1 MKIGRTFILTSG
13 CLALC
18 LAGASCATKRH
29 VRESIAPVRN
39 EINQTQSYVNALQQ
53 QIGQNQER
61 IGDLDRRLAT
71 AGEKAAD
78 AIGASAKALE
88 TARRAANTV
97 SEAARRADSAAAT
110 AQQAQRDPVTTNQRM
125 DYAFSRLN
133 SYRLAFGE
141 KIYFAFSQSGLTRE
155 ERSKLDLALSRL
167 RGMKNYIVE
176 IEGFADSSGDIY
188 ANRQL
193 SRKRADAV
201 VHYLVV
207 QHSVP
212 LRSIRELGAG
222 ADFPHADN
230 QTPSA
235 RQQNRRVDLKI
246 YSLDIEAPA
255 AAVADGSQP

>member
-1 MKIGRTFILTSG
+1 MKIGRTFTLIGG

-29 VRESIAPVRN
+29 VRESIAPVQD
-39 EINQTQSYVNALQQ
+39 EINRTQNQVNALQE
-53 QIGQNQER
+53 QIGKNQER

-78 AIGASAKALE
+78 AVAASAKALE
-88 TARRAANTV
+88 TARRAANTA
-97 SEAARRADSAAAT
+97 SEAARRADRASAA
-110 AQQAQRDPVTTNQRM
+110 AQQAQRDLVRTNRRIQE
-125 DYAFSRLN
+125 AFN
-133 SYRLAFGE
+133 SLDNYQLAFGE

-155 ERSKLDLALSRL
+155 ERSKLDLALRRL

-176 IEGFADSSGDIY
+176 IEGFADSSGDIR
-188 ANRQL
+188 ANREL
-193 SRKRADAV
+193 SRKRADSV

-207 QHSVP
+207 DHGVP

-246 YSLDIEAPA
+246 YSLDLEAPDP
-255 AAVADGSQP
+255 AVADGPQP